1 MSSSPLPHL
10 YDEAEEVAA
19 LHARCGVYTAN
30 DMVRAMLDDIG
41 WTEFADL
48 RDTNLLEPACGDGAF
63 VTEAAI
69 RLVRS
74 IMAHAREVGVAT
86 LSPAIRA
93 FELHPVEANAAR
105 EALIAALVGEG
116 VNRSVASSLGDMW
129 ITTGD
134 FLLTDFGD
142 LRFSHAVGNPPYARW
157 SKIPP
162 GLRASYSKALPPGI
176 AKGDI
181 FLPFLDR
188 TISLLK
194 ENGTLGFLCSDR
206 WRFMAFAEAFRRDRL
221 PEIEILKEE
230 KVLPD
235 EVYQRTVDIYPSKL
249 IAKRRTP
256 LPQVVRRM
264 AMGRAL
270 LEAGYQVRVGPALG
284 YTPAF
289 VLSARDAENIEPEL
303 LAPWARAS
311 DLIGNSNRTPLWVIC
326 LHDEAG
332 RLRDLTD
339 YPKALAWMQTHRE
352 KLETRSIIK
361 DGDPHWYR
369 PIDRVFATP
378 WAQPKLILPELARHP
393 QVFLD
398 RTGLIPSHGSYAII
412 ASGNAPIEALYRKLE
427 GDGLAQALSGLTPT
441 VKGGYVRCY
450 KRFLEMIRI

>member
-1 MSSSPLPHL
+1 
-10 YDEAEEVAA
+10 
-19 LHARCGVYTAN
+19 
-30 DMVRAMLDDIG
+30 MLDDVC
-41 WTEFADL
+41 WTEFTDL
-48 RDTNLLEPACGDGAF
+48 RDANLLEPACGNGAF

-74 IMAHAREVGVAT
+74 FKANARAMEVAT

-93 FELHPVEANAAR
+93 FELHPVEAHAAR

-116 VNRSVASSLGDMW
+116 IDRSVASSLGGTW

-134 FLLTDFGD
+134 FLLADFGD

-162 GLRASYSKALPPGI
+162 GLRTSYSEALPAGI

-188 TISLLK
+188 TIALLK

-256 LPQVVRRM
+256 LPEV
-264 AMGRAL
+264 AGRAAPGRSL
-270 LEAGYQVRVGPALG
+270 LEAGYRVKVGPALG
-284 YTPAF
+284 YTPAY
-289 VLSARDAENIEPEL
+289 VLTERDAEKIEPEL

-311 DLIGNSNRTPLWVIC
+311 DLIGNSSRTPLWVIC
-326 LHDEAG
+326 LHDEDG
-332 RLRDLTD
+332 RLRNLTE
-339 YPKALAWMQTHRE
+339 YPKAFDWMRTHRK
-352 KLETRSIIK
+352 KLEARSIITE
-361 DGDPHWYR
+361 GDPHWYR
-369 PIDRVFATP
+369 PIDRVFAAP
-378 WAQPKLILPELARHP
+378 WRHSKLIVPELARHP

-398 RTGLIPSHGSYAII
+398 HTGLIPSHGSYAII
-412 ASGNAPIEALYRKLE
+412 ATGNEPIETLHRKLE
-427 GDGLAQALSGLTPT
+427 GDGLAQALRGLTPT

>member
-1 MSSSPLPHL
+1 MPSSPQPHL
-10 YDEAEEVAA
+10 YDEAAEVAA

-30 DMVRAMLDDIG
+30 EMVRAMLDDIC

-48 RDTNLLEPACGDGAF
+48 RNANLLEPACGNGAF
-63 VTEAAI
+63 VTQAAI

-74 IMAHAREVGVAT
+74 FKAHGRAVEVAT
-86 LSPAIRA
+86 LRPAIRA
-93 FELHPVEANAAR
+93 FELHPAEANAAR
-105 EALIAALVGEG
+105 EALVAALVSEG
-116 VNRSVASSLGDMW
+116 INRSVASFLGETW

-162 GLRASYSKALPPGI
+162 GLRASYSKTLPSGI

-188 TISLLK
+188 TIALLK
-194 ENGTLGFLCSDR
+194 ERGTLGFLCSDR

-249 IAKRRTP
+249 IAKRRAP
-256 LPQVVRRM
+256 LLQAV
-264 AMGRAL
+264 GRAATGRSL
-270 LEAGYQVRVGPALG
+270 SEAGYRVKVGPALG

-289 VLSARDAENIEPEL
+289 VLTERDAEKIESEL

-311 DLIGNSNRTPLWVIC
+311 DLIGNSNPTPLWVIC
-326 LHDEAG
+326 LHDEKG

-339 YPKALAWMQTHRE
+339 YPKALGWMGIHRK
-352 KLETRSIIK
+352 KLEARSIIR
-361 DGDPHWYR
+361 DGDPYWYR
-369 PIDRVFATP
+369 PIDRVFAAP
-378 WAQPKLILPELARHP
+378 WALPKLIVPELARRP

-412 ASGNAPIEALYRKLE
+412 PSGGESIEALYRKLE
-427 GDGLAQALSGLTPT
+427 GDGLARALRGLTPT